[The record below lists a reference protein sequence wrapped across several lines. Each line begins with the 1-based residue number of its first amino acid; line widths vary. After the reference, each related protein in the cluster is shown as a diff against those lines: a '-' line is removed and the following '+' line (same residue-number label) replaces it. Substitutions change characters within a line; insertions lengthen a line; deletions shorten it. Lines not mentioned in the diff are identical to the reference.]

1 LLNLFFKTKVKMAKR
16 SKRHHVRR
24 RRRVGAAS
32 GMAGLLQKAGGVV
45 AGVFAGG
52 MLVKMLP
59 ASITPTIQGAVLLG
73 GGAFLASKAKSPLI
87 EGVGYGLAAKGANS
101 LLVSFGAITGIGSV
115 PMIGYRNTPKIQNA
129 VAGTMSAE
137 FNRNV
142 SGSGGIMKNPI
153 GGIKDL
159 AAIGALYDN

>member
-1 LLNLFFKTKVKMAKR
+1 MARRRK
-16 SKRHHVRR
+16 HHTIRR

-32 GMAGLLQKAGGVV
+32 GMTGLLMKAGGVI

-59 ASITPTIQGAVLLG
+59 ATITPTIQGAALLG

-115 PMIGYRNTPKIQNA
+115 PLAGYRNTPKLQNS
-129 VAGTMSAE
+129 VAGNLSAG
-137 FNRNV
+137 
-142 SGSGGIMKNPI
+142 GSGGIMRHPI